1 MKVGPHVIPVIE
13 QCKIS
18 DESVN
23 QLVNHAQRKLTQT
36 KVKLITKSCY
46 FLGFFSSFSY
56 I

>member
-23 QLVNHAQRKLTQT
+23 QLVNHARRKSMQRK
-36 KVKLITKSCY
+36 VIYGSC
-46 FLGFFSSFSY
+46 
-56 I
+56 